1 MAGTR
6 QESTFSAYGP
16 GFGVEQSPLVR
27 AAAVFGTLATQL
39 QDSLP
44 RWEEAA
50 EAGAKAVG
58 KADAVTKYRDEVL
71 TPLMEVVRA
80 IDGSVNGFS
89 RALSLAITTYADAD
103 EVSAQQFTALATA
116 PVSDG

>member
-1 MAGTR
+1 MAGTS
-6 QESTFSAYGP
+6 QGSSSLTAA
-16 GFGVEQSPLVR
+16 GFDVEASPLVR
-27 AAAVFGTLATQL
+27 ATAVFGTLATQL

-58 KADAVTKYRDEVL
+58 KPDAVSKYRTDVL
-71 TPLMEVVRA
+71 APLMEVVRA

-89 RALSLAITTYADAD
+89 RALSQVVTTYADAD
-103 EVSAQQFTALATA
+103 DVSAQQFTTLATA
-116 PVSDG
+116 PVTDG

>member
-1 MAGTR
+1 MAENH
-6 QESTFSAYGP
+6 QQASTTSTGP
-16 GFGVEQSPLVR
+16 GFGAYLGPLAH

-58 KADAVTKYRDEVL
+58 KPEAVAKYHDEVL
-71 TPLMEVVRA
+71 EPLMRVVRA
-80 IDGSVNGFS
+80 IDDSVSGFS
-89 RALSLAITTYADAD
+89 RALTSVVTTYEDAD
-103 EVSAQQFTALATA
+103 GVSAQQFTSLATA
-116 PVSDG
+116 PVADG